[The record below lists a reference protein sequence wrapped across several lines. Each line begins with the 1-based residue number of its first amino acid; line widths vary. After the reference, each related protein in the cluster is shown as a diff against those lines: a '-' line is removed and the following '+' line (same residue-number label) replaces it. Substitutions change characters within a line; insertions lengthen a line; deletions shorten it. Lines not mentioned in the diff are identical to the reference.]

1 MAIFTRS
8 HPTISSRVSKVRNVL
23 EVIIII
29 IIITTIIDDNNNNNK
44 IDNNNNNNKWTNF
57 LWEMGQTKPLIVKQ
71 RQQNGD
77 WKLIFLYQG
86 SDSESSLSYY
96 SNIAK
101 TKAFNLTV
109 SDRKKTKQMVAINDI
124 WDLSILVVA

>member
-29 IIITTIIDDNNNNNK
+29 IITIIDDNNNNNK

-57 LWEMGQTKPLIVKQ
+57 LWEMGQTKPLRGNRMVT
-71 RQQNGD
+71 
-77 WKLIFLYQG
+77 G
-86 SDSESSLSYY
+86 S
-96 SNIAK
+96 
-101 TKAFNLTV
+101 
-109 SDRKKTKQMVAINDI
+109 
-124 WDLSILVVA
+124 